1 MRSGWLLLLAGL
13 LLSGPTARAQDDAA
27 VPPLTITR
35 LSGDVYMLRNE
46 AAKFI
51 GGNVAVLAG
60 DDGLV
65 VVDSQ
70 GGSYPQ
76 LLLDALKKI
85 SAKPVRYVINTH
97 CHDDHTGG
105 NAALQKVGATVIA
118 QDNVRRRLE
127 ANKGCTGKFAAPS
140 MTFGDGLTLRLGEET
155 VRITKLETGHT
166 DGDSIVYFT
175 KANVVATGDVFV
187 SNALPYYSRD
197 TGGKLLGTIEQLRQ
211 LVALV
216 PEDAQVIPG
225 HGPRASMADV
235 KRTVRVFDEITGA
248 ISEQIRKGSKLH
260 DLQAER
266 FLSPWTQYIVEAD
279 QDIFLR
285 DFYDALRIA
294 L

>member
-1 MRSGWLLLLAGL
+1 MRSCSLLLLVVSL
-13 LLSGPTARAQDDAA
+13 LIGPTARAQNDAA

-60 DDGLV
+60 SDGLV
-65 VVDSQ
+65 LVDSQ
-70 GGSYPQ
+70 GGSYAQ
-76 LLLDALKKI
+76 LLLDAVRKI
-85 SAKPVRYVINTH
+85 SGKPVRYVISTH

-105 NAALQKVGATVIA
+105 NVALQNVGATVIA
-118 QDNVRRRLE
+118 HENVRRRLE

-140 MTFGDGLTLRLGEET
+140 MTFGDGLTLRLGDET
-155 VRITKLETGHT
+155 VKITKLVTGHT
-166 DGDSIVYFT
+166 DGDSVVYFA

-187 SNALPYYSRD
+187 SNDLPYYSRD
-197 TGGKLLGTIEQLRQ
+197 TGGKLLGTIEQLKQ

-216 PEDAQVIPG
+216 PEDAKVIPG
-225 HGPRASMADV
+225 HGPQASMADV
-235 KRTVRVFDEITGA
+235 QRTIRVFDEITSA
-248 ISEQIRKGSKLH
+248 ISEQISKGRKLQE
-260 DLQAER
+260 LQAEK
-266 FLSPWTQYIVEAD
+266 FLSPWTKYVVVGD